1 MGENEEEFAREYGMT
16 RQDAQAGRR
25 WAMVS
30 MSDIRDAA
38 RRIAEEFHPERIILF
53 GSYARGTA
61 RVESDLDFLV
71 VEPKVASQ
79 VDEMARL
86 TNALS
91 KLAVA
96 VDVLVVSSERFDYW
110 KDTPNTV
117 IYRAAREGKVYEQVA

>member
-1 MGENEEEFAREYGMT
+1 MT
-16 RQDAQAGRR
+16 TGTIIDWKSINRAAQALLG
-25 WAMVS
+25 
-30 MSDIRDAA
+30 AA
-38 RRIAEEFHPERIILF
+38 PKGSKVLLF

-61 RVESDLDFLV
+61 RAESDLDFLV
-71 VEPKVASQ
+71 VEPEVASQ

-91 KLAVA
+91 GLAVA
-96 VDVLVVSSERFDYW
+96 VDVLVVSAERFDYW

>member
-1 MGENEEEFAREYGMT
+1 MT
-16 RQDAQAGRR
+16 TRTIIDRKSINRAAQALL
-25 WAMVS
+25 
-30 MSDIRDAA
+30 AA
-38 RRIAEEFHPERIILF
+38 APKGSKVILF

-61 RVESDLDFLV
+61 RGGSDLDFLV
-71 VEPKVASQ
+71 VEPEVASQ

-91 KLAVA
+91 MLAVA
-96 VDVLVVSSERFDYW
+96 VDILVVSSERFDYW